1 MKTKIKRFVYNK
13 KFLFILASVVL
24 IAGAFVSGI
33 YFEFT
38 HRPYVDRIVG
48 VSNMQPPA
56 NIDADLEPFWQVWN
70 TIDEKFP
77 GAKDVS
83 TQDRVYGAIK
93 GLVGSLNDPYSVYF
107 PPQDSKDFSDTIN
120 GSFEGIGMEI
130 GIKDKMM
137 DVIAPL
143 KNTPAEKAG
152 LKAGDEIVKINGQS
166 TTDMSIDQAVHLIRG
181 TAGTT
186 VTLNIYRDG
195 EKAPRDI
202 VVTRAVINVPTLD
215 TKQLDGGIFDIQFS
229 EFGADSASQFADAVN
244 EFKKSGDTKMII
256 DLRGNPG
263 GYLDAAVDIGSMFL
277 PKGDLIVTESFGGGQ
292 PDHAYTSAGYGF
304 IDPKETQIVVLVDK
318 GSASASEILAGA
330 FQQHKIAPLIGEVTY
345 GKGSVQ
351 EVVNVTKDTTLKL
364 TIAKWLTPDGT
375 WISKKGLTPDIP
387 VALSTSTDPSV
398 DPVMDRAM
406 QYFKNGK

>member
-1 MKTKIKRFVYNK
+1 MKTKIKRFICNK
-13 KFLFILASVVL
+13 KFLFILASIVL

-33 YFEFT
+33 YFEYT
-38 HRPYVDRIVG
+38 HRPFVDRISG
-48 VSNMQPPA
+48 VSNKQPPVA
-56 NIDADLEPFWQVWN
+56 INADLEPFWQVWN

-137 DVIAPL
+137 NVIAPL

-152 LKAGDEIVKINGQS
+152 LKAGDNILKIDDKS

-181 TAGTT
+181 TAGTP
-186 VTLNIYRDG
+186 VKLNIYRTG
-195 EKAPRDI
+195 EKQPRDI
-202 VVTRAVINVPTLD
+202 TVVRGVIDIPTIE
-215 TKQLDGGIFDIQFS
+215 TKQLDGGVFDITLYN
-229 EFGADSASQFADAVN
+229 FGANSASQFADAIN
-244 EFKKSGDTKMII
+244 EFRKTGDTKMIV
-256 DLRGNPG
+256 DLRGDPG

-277 PKGDLIVTESFGGGQ
+277 PKGSLIVTENFGGDQ
-292 PDHAYTSAGYGF
+292 KDHTYTSKGYGF
-304 IDPKETQIVVLVDK
+304 VDTSAVQVVVLVDK

-330 FQQHKIAPLIGEVTY
+330 LQQHKVAPLIGEVTY

-351 EVVNVTKDTTLKL
+351 EVVGVTKDTTLKL

-375 WISKKGLTPDIP
+375 WISKKGLKPDIA
-387 VALSTSTDPSV
+387 VDTSKNTDPKV
-398 DPVMDRAM
+398 DPVLNRAL
-406 QYFKNGK
+406 QYFKDGK